1 MPFDLNAANAA
12 EYLVSQGLVDPGSV
26 GAVELLG
33 WGVSNTVVKVAT
45 TGEPLVI
52 KQSLPQLR
60 VAQEWFADRE
70 RVFLECA
77 CIRTLSRFL
86 PPGTIPRLLHED
98 RDNYLFVMS
107 CAPENSSNWKE
118 QLLQGEADPQIAR
131 QVGELLGTVH
141 RSTNGVESIANEFA
155 DQAPFVQLR
164 IDPYHRSTAK
174 VHPGLA
180 ETINR
185 EARRMLDVKTVL
197 VHGDYSPKNVMVAGG
212 RPFLLDF
219 EVAHYGN
226 PVFDLAFMLNHLL
239 LKAVYN
245 ASIKA
250 DYFNLARQFWLG
262 YCSQVQNCPGLDA
275 NNLEGETVSQMGCLM
290 LARIDGKSPV
300 EYIEDPA
307 TQDLVRSIAST
318 LLIQSVTTL
327 ADAIGVVT
335 NHLARF
341 TPATGRA
348 I

>member
-174 VHPGLA
+174 VHHGLA

-239 LKAVYN
+239 LKAFTTPPLKRTISTWP
-245 ASIKA
+245 ASFGWGTVPRFKT
-250 DYFNLARQFWLG
+250 
-262 YCSQVQNCPGLDA
+262 VPGW
-275 NNLEGETVSQMGCLM
+275 T
-290 LARIDGKSPV
+290 P
-300 EYIEDPA
+300 
-307 TQDLVRSIAST
+307 
-318 LLIQSVTTL
+318 TTW
-327 ADAIGVVT
+327 
-335 NHLARF
+335 
-341 TPATGRA
+341 RA
-348 I
+348 KPSAKWGA